1 MNYRSAVAALAI
13 LGLAATSATAQARGP
28 ELTVGL
34 ASIGM
39 ETYDGEAN
47 YTQLY
52 VPSGMLRLAFYLSP
66 KVAIEPT
73 LSLNVWSGEGDSFRS
88 IGIGAFVPY
97 YFNGDQGMTGFY
109 VAPGLGILS
118 YGDEDGSRG
127 SQIWF
132 AAEGGKKFKLSDS
145 AFLRLA
151 AQYYMESEDEDNGLD
166 KYTNLGVILGLSLF
180 LK

>member
-13 LGLAATSATAQARGP
+13 LGLAATSATAQGRGP

-39 ETYDGEAN
+39 ETYDGEFN

-52 VPSGMLRLAFYLSP
+52 VPSGMLRLAFFLSP

-73 LSLNVWSGEGDSFRS
+73 VSLNIWSGEENSFRA
-88 IGIGAFVPY
+88 IGLGAFVPY

-109 VAPGLGILS
+109 VAPGIGILS
-118 YGDEDGSRG
+118 YGDEDGSNG
-127 SQIWF
+127 SQMWF

-151 AQYYMESEDEDNGLD
+151 AQYYMESENRDEGLD
-166 KYTNLGVILGLSLF
+166 KYSNLGVILGVSLF
-180 LK
+180 LR